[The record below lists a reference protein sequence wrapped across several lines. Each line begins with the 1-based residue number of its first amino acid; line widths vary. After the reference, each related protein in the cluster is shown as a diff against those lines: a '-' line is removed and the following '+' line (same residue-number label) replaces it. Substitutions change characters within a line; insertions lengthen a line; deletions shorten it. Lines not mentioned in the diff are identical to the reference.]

1 MMTTWLALK
10 QNQKNAW
17 IGHLIDE
24 GIESG
29 VTALDKKA
37 GYQVLHFHWIKK
49 LCLIFFTFSVTSVQ
63 LWQHDSQ
70 LLIQNFFNFR
80 FSGEFR
86 HNVGKTFF
94 FFVNLAKRCRFIP
107 VFFVSIQLIK
117 IISCWIVSWLKKP
130 QKWFY
135 FAVSNLGWPKTVKSD
150 ILLILFDDDWDE
162 NSRFNNHN
170 FVYKTQVAYY
180 AIEQPVIFAFW
191 CMSRGWYGHVTLLG
205 PRHLVRATSPC

>member
-29 VTALDKKA
+29 VTSLDKKA

-94 FFVNLAKRCRFIP
+94 LFRQSGKTLSASFLFFCFN
-107 VFFVSIQLIK
+107 SIDQNNFLLN
-117 IISCWIVSWLKKP
+117 CFLTE
-130 QKWFY
+130 
-135 FAVSNLGWPKTVKSD
+135 KTTKM
-150 ILLILFDDDWDE
+150 ILFRGFQSRMTK
-162 NSRFNNHN
+162 NS
-170 FVYKTQVAYY
+170 
-180 AIEQPVIFAFW
+180 
-191 CMSRGWYGHVTLLG
+191 
-205 PRHLVRATSPC
+205 